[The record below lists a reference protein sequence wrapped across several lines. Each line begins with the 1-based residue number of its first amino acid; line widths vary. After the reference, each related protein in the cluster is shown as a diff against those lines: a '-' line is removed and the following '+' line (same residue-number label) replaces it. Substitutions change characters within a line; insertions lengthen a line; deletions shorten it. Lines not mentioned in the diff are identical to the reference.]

1 MFTQLNS
8 IQIQS
13 VIKIYSDA
21 EKKGYWI
28 SIRINIFY
36 YKNIKNLKKKNIK
49 MVEYIKIKDKIFI
62 SVK

>member
-28 SIRINIFY
+28 SIKINIFY
-36 YKNIKNLKKKNIK
+36 YKNRNKKFWIYRESYKNVKNGWI
-49 MVEYIKIKDKIFI
+49 YWNQR
-62 SVK
+62 

>member
-28 SIRINIFY
+28 SIKINIFY
-36 YKNIKNLKKKNIK
+36 YKNRNKKFWIYRESYKNVKNGWT
-49 MVEYIKIKDKIFI
+49 YWNQR
-62 SVK
+62 

>member
-1 MFTQLNS
+1 MFTLLNS

-28 SIRINIFY
+28 SIGINIFY
-36 YKNIKNLKKKNIK
+36 YKNKINNFDFIENHKNGRIYWNQR
-49 MVEYIKIKDKIFI
+49 
-62 SVK
+62 

>member
-28 SIRINIFY
+28 SIKINIFY
-36 YKNIKNLKKKNIK
+36 YKNRNKSWIYKENHKKPFENGWI
-49 MVEYIKIKDKIFI
+49 YWNQR
-62 SVK
+62 